1 MVTSRPLPTDQDRST
16 DTTGPSSTAPS
27 VQDTTQPHT
36 INPSLLNKAADNA
49 GGASKA
55 KFTFEAPSSRRTA
68 TTLPEAET
76 RKQAPAQVN
85 VLQKAKDL
93 GIKIWTVEKLQRILM
108 VILNDSQPMHG
119 HNTRSNTANAVAQ
132 PRAVKQNDLSQM
144 IKNEQLHERGDREFG
159 LGNTDLIP
167 LKGLYIYIRDMNE
180 KTKPIMM
187 REYPKVQKREEG
199 EWPQF
204 RSASVGKC
212 PFVEEDPQSKKLAER
227 ERLMEKEREKVA
239 KAKAQEKAARRRL
252 PARTHLEEMRPPTV
266 NARALKEN
274 HQLLPPPLAQS
285 STIGKAVPGPAFQ
298 RPGFIRGEPM
308 ASGMQQSNI
317 TSAIRSQMI
326 SSTAPA
332 PGAKA
337 GTSREIHDLQRK
349 VFERNN
355 GPVGLIPSQRMTDI
369 AGTAARMTATN
380 TRAAKQKAQEK
391 LGYRPE
397 PVPEEDE
404 DEPEQAVK
412 ETKRSSVQRT
422 ERKEPKPGYCENC
435 REKFDDFDTVST
447 LCLHFSM
454 ILVSQIQWTQANP
467 TPTAYSKPQTPQIR
481 NRQRELE
488 GIGRPA
494 LRPR

>member
-1 MVTSRPLPTDQDRST
+1 
-16 DTTGPSSTAPS
+16 
-27 VQDTTQPHT
+27 
-36 INPSLLNKAADNA
+36 
-49 GGASKA
+49 
-55 KFTFEAPSSRRTA
+55 
-68 TTLPEAET
+68 
-76 RKQAPAQVN
+76 
-85 VLQKAKDL
+85 
-93 GIKIWTVEKLQRILM
+93 M
-108 VILNDSQPMHG
+108 VITEEGQPMHG
-119 HNTRSNTANAVAQ
+119 HNTRSNTTNAIAQ

-180 KTKPIMM
+180 KAKPIMM
-187 REYPKVQKREEG
+187 REYPKVQRREEG

-212 PFVEEDPQSKKLAER
+212 PFVEEDPQSKQMAER
-227 ERLMEKEREKVA
+227 ERLKEKEREKIA
-239 KAKAQEKAARRRL
+239 KAKAQEKAARRRV
-252 PARTHLEEMRPPTV
+252 PARIHLEEMRPPAM
-266 NARALKEN
+266 NARAIKEQ
-274 HQLLPPPLAQS
+274 HQLLPPPVAQS
-285 STIGKAVPGPAFQ
+285 STVGKAMPAPAFQ

-380 TRAAKQKAQEK
+380 PRAAKQKAQEK
-391 LGYRPE
+391 LGCRPE
-397 PVPEEDE
+397 PVPEEE
-404 DEPEQAVK
+404 DDDDATEQPMK
-412 ETKRSSVQRT
+412 ETKRSSVQRI

-435 REKFDDFDTVST
+435 REKFDDFDTVSAFLLLT
-447 LCLHFSM
+447 VIPNS
-454 ILVSQIQWTQANP
+454 P
-467 TPTAYSKPQTPQIR
+467 YKY
-481 NRQRELE
+481 
-488 GIGRPA
+488 
-494 LRPR
+494 